1 MAPPLNPPVGGE
13 KREPQVAVVPLDLIQ
28 VEDVGLGAANF
39 DAWLQEISGGVVTLE
54 RIKTF
59 AGGLPVVGNIMAL
72 VDALNDIARLA
83 TSEKRDPLDWVSLGI
98 NLIGM
103 IPIPPGMA
111 AARMTL
117 RPMLFLVRQEMRQAG
132 KMVLG
137 DALIEILIG
146 HLNAT
151 IVGTLDDFV
160 SQAQGKLPG
169 ILEDAGALGEG
180 VLFQIADGLESLV
193 DPKLNAKADLL
204 EAEQRVHATGDLWA
218 YDPKAAIGNIF
229 VAAAAVCVA
238 AGKGAVNGA
247 AEYLVPEAV
256 KKEVGRQA
264 KLLRDLAPQLRT
276 QITGLADPG
285 AQHSIAALLVTLEGA
300 VVSWRARNGHG
311 QSFNI
316 KPGVTNQ
323 AKRRGG
329 EGKLEAVQFEKPANA
344 LPNDLK
350 DCACATTIGS
360 ISFAMGSESVS
371 HTDFSLPGPF
381 PIEWTRTYCSS
392 LDAFDEDVVGA
403 RWITPFTTR
412 FDLVGDG
419 LVFHDADGR
428 SQEFPLPKVKLFHF
442 NAIENLTVVRLSKDR
457 LLLMRGLEHRE
468 TYVRR
473 GKRFV
478 LINKMLPNGAGVM
491 LHHEHQHDGRLV
503 LSELVTY
510 SEKDLNKVHLRLGT
524 LIDDQ
529 GRLTGVWEVRDGDVK
544 RQLCAYQYDDYCDLV
559 LAQDENGAAWRYEYQ
574 NHLITR
580 YTDRTNR
587 GLNLQWQGTGPDA
600 KAVREWADD
609 GSFDTRLAW
618 DENIRLTYVTDALGH
633 ETRHYYDSLGYTY
646 RICHADG
653 RSEWFFRD
661 SAKNIIRHVHT
672 DGSTDRYSYDKLSNL
687 TEHTRADH
695 SVMNYAYDDKSHL
708 IKISDGEGGLWK
720 RNYDL
725 RGNLVEATDPLENV
739 TEYAYNSFG
748 LPTAIKD
755 ANGNTKAL
763 AYNDAGQLVKYTD
776 CSGKVSSWEYN
787 ERGQM
792 VRFTDPAGY
801 STTYEYKAG
810 QLVLIKHPDKTEER
824 FSRDAEGRLLAHSDG
839 LERCTTWRYS
849 AAGFIAERVDAA
861 EQTLRYRWDKL
872 GRLVALENENERR
885 AHFHY
890 DPVGRLLEES
900 GFDGRSTRYQYAPET
915 GRLAQTVNG
924 QRTIALTFD
933 PMGRLTERRATL
945 GEQSQSET
953 FAYDGNG
960 HLVMATNAVSRL
972 QWFHDPAGNLLREH
986 QHYSNLD
993 KPMVAVWQHEYDA
1006 LNHRVATIRP
1016 DGHRVSW
1023 LTYGSGHLLGM
1034 KLDEHELLSYERDD
1048 LHREVARH
1056 QGNQLL
1062 QTQSWDPAGRLQ
1074 EQLLG
1079 RADDKS
1085 TLIKRAYTYDA
1096 AGQLTD
1102 INDSRRGPLS
1112 YRYDPVSRLINAT
1125 SRLGVETFAFDPAS
1139 NLRNETAAPVRRPL
1153 DPEPIQN
1160 KLVDN
1165 LLRDYAG
1172 GHYEYDERG
1181 NQTERWTNGLRSE
1194 LHWDLFDRLAHFRD
1208 SRLTVD
1214 FGYDPLG
1221 RRLYKLSK
1229 AHYRPSP
1236 EAGTGWNENEH
1247 ARKERELG
1255 CGFTLCGWDGD
1266 NLAWESSP
1274 PPYAGALGR
1283 TVHYIHE
1290 PGTFVPVAQAIRHE
1304 TIRLVSQPTYEG
1316 RYNFKEDPLW
1326 NYKPVALPID
1336 ALAWYQCDHL
1346 GTPQEIT
1353 DQTGNTAWS
1362 AQYKA
1367 WGEATEQRSEFAQQT
1382 GLTNP
1387 IRFQGQYHDHET
1399 GLHYNRHRYYDP
1411 RVGRFISE
1419 DPIGYLGGLNIYQYG
1434 PNSISWVDPLGLASS
1449 TVGLGRKPKSD
1460 KPNQNCKRACRKKW
1474 EVNRFDRICEAKL
1487 NGTLVKYYR
1496 ATGTEMW
1503 WSADTEGHGGT
1514 AWKLM
1519 EQDSNHLIHIRDVN
1533 IYGDFMNKHKGKTG
1547 KVMPMKG
1554 MKCRDAKGI

>member
-1 MAPPLNPPVGGE
+1 M
-13 KREPQVAVVPLDLIQ
+13 AVVPLDLIQ

-39 DAWLQEISGGVVTLE
+39 DAWLQEISGGVVTLD
-54 RIKTF
+54 RIKAE
-59 AGGLPVVGNIMAL
+59 AGGLLVVGNIMAL
-72 VDALNDIARLA
+72 VDALNDIAKLW
-83 TSEKRDPLDWVSLGI
+83 SNEKRDPWDWVSLGI
-98 NLIGM
+98 NLIGLL
-103 IPIPPGMA
+103 PRPPGMA
-111 AARMTL
+111 AARMSL
-117 RPMLFLVRQEMRQAG
+117 RPMLFLVRQKIRRTG
-132 KMVLG
+132 KLVLC
-137 DALIEILIG
+137 DVLIEILIG

-160 SQAQGKLPG
+160 PQAQARLPG
-169 ILEDAGALGEG
+169 ILDDAGKLGEQM
-180 VLFQIADGLESLV
+180 LLQIATGLEKLV
-193 DPKLNAKADLL
+193 DPKLNANADLL
-204 EAEQRVHATGDLWA
+204 EAKQLIQAGGDLWA
-218 YDPKAAIGNIF
+218 YNHKAAIDNIF
-229 VAAAAVCVA
+229 AAAANVCMAV
-238 AGKGAVNGA
+238 GKSAVNGA
-247 AEYLVPEAV
+247 AEYFVPQAL
-256 KKEVGRQA
+256 KEQVLRHAGSLRA
-264 KLLRDLAPQLRT
+264 MGPELRD
-276 QITGLADPG
+276 QINRLADPG
-285 AQHSIAALLVTLEGA
+285 LNNSIGALLGTLAGA
-300 VVSWRARNGHG
+300 VVTWRTRNGHG

-316 KPGVTNQ
+316 KPGVVNQ
-323 AKRRGG
+323 AKRLAG
-329 EGKLEAVQFEKPANA
+329 EGKLEAVQFEKPAKS

-350 DCACATTIGS
+350 DCACASTIGS

-381 PIEWTRTYCSS
+381 PIDWTRTYCSS
-392 LDAFDEDVVGA
+392 LNAYDQDFIGA

-428 SQEFPLPKVKLFHF
+428 SHEFPLPKVKLFHF
-442 NAIENLTVVRLSKDR
+442 NAIENLTVIRLSKDR
-457 LLLMRGLEHRE
+457 LVLMRGLEHRE

-473 GKRFV
+473 GQRFV
-478 LINKMLPNGAGVM
+478 LINKVLPNGAGVM
-491 LHHEHQHDGRLV
+491 LHYEHRHDGQLV

-510 SEKDLNKVHLRLGT
+510 SEKDVNKVHLRLGT

-529 GRLTGVWEVRDGDVK
+529 GRLTGLWEVRDGEVK
-544 RQLCAYQYDDYCDLV
+544 RQLCAYQCDDFGDLV
-559 LAQDENGAAWRYEYQ
+559 LAQDENGAAWRYQYQ

-580 YTDRTNR
+580 YTDRTHR

-633 ETRHYYDSLGYTY
+633 ETWHYYDSLGYTY
-646 RICHADG
+646 RIRHADG

-661 SAKNIIRHVHT
+661 AAKNIIRHVHT
-672 DGSTDRYSYDKLSNL
+672 DGSTDRYRYDKLSNL

-695 SVMNYAYDDKSHL
+695 SVMNYAYDDRSHL
-708 IKISDGEGGLWK
+708 IKISDGEGGLWI
-720 RNYDL
+720 RDYDL
-725 RGNLVEATDPLENV
+725 RGNLVEAVDPLENT
-739 TEYAYNSFG
+739 TEYAYNQFG
-748 LPTAIKD
+748 LPTTIKD

-763 AYNDAGQLVKYTD
+763 AYNKAGQIVKYTD
-776 CSGKVSSWEYN
+776 CSGKVSIWEYD

-792 VRFTDPAGY
+792 IRFTDPAGH

-810 QLVLIKHPDKTEER
+810 QLVLIRHPDKTEER

-839 LERCTTWRYS
+839 LERCTTWRYT

-890 DPVGRLLEES
+890 DPVGRLLEER
-900 GFDGRSTRYQYAPET
+900 GFDGRATQYRYDPET
-915 GRLAQTVNG
+915 GRLAETVNG

-933 PMGRLTERRATL
+933 PMGRLTERCATL
-945 GEQSQSET
+945 GDKSQSET

-960 HLVMATNAVSRL
+960 QLVMATNAASRL

-993 KPMVAVWQHEYDA
+993 KPLVAVWQHEYDA
-1006 LNHRVATIRP
+1006 LNNRVATIRP

-1023 LTYGSGHLLGM
+1023 LTYGSGHLLGL

-1085 TLIKRAYTYDA
+1085 ALIKRAYTYDT

-1112 YRYDPVSRLINAT
+1112 YRYDPVSRLLSAT
-1125 SRLGVETFAFDPAS
+1125 SRLGTETFAFDPAS
-1139 NLRNETAAPVRRPL
+1139 NLLNEGAEPVRRPL
-1153 DPEPIQN
+1153 DREPTRN

-1172 GHYEYDERG
+1172 NHHEYDERG
-1181 NQTERWTNGLRSE
+1181 NQIERWDNAVRSD
-1194 LHWDLFDRLAHFRD
+1194 LHWDLFDRLVHFRD
-1208 SRLTVD
+1208 PRLTVD
-1214 FGYDPLG
+1214 FAYDPLG

-1229 AHYRPSP
+1229 AHHKPRP
-1236 EAGTGWNENEH
+1236 EAGSCWNENEH

-1255 CGFTLCGWDGD
+1255 CGFTLYGWDGD

-1283 TVHYIHE
+1283 TVHYVHE
-1290 PGTFVPVAQAIRHE
+1290 PDTFVPVAQAIRHE
-1304 TIRLVSQPTYEG
+1304 TIRLVSQPTYSG
-1316 RYNFKEDPLW
+1316 RYNIKEDPLW

-1336 ALAWYQCDHL
+1336 VLAWYQCDHL
-1346 GTPQEIT
+1346 GTPQELT
-1353 DQTGNTAWS
+1353 DQHGNNAWS

-1367 WGEATEQRSEFAQQT
+1367 WGEVEEQRSEFAQHV
-1382 GLTNP
+1382 GLTNS

-1411 RVGRFISE
+1411 RVGRFISK
-1419 DPIGYLGGLNIYQYG
+1419 DPIELVGGLNFYAYA
-1434 PNSISWVDPLGLASS
+1434 PNSIEWTDPLGLSKTHGSAGAQNRSN
-1449 TVGLGRKPKSD
+1449 
-1460 KPNQNCKRACRKKW
+1460 KPNQNTKCPCRKKW
-1474 EVNRFDRICEAKL
+1474 EITRYDRICEAKL
-1487 NGTLVKYYR
+1487 NGTVVKYYR
-1496 ATGTEMW
+1496 APGTEIW

-1514 AWKLM
+1514 AWKMM
-1519 EQDSNHLIHIRDVN
+1519 EQESNNLIHVQDAN
-1533 IYGDFMNKHKGKTG
+1533 IYGDYMNKHKGKTG
-1547 KVMPMKG
+1547 RVMPMKG
-1554 MKCRDAKGI
+1554 MKCRDAKGVGS

>member
-1 MAPPLNPPVGGE
+1 MANPAVTPGSDA
-13 KREPQVAVVPLDLIQ
+13 KNEPQVAIVPLDLIQ
-28 VEDVGLGAANF
+28 LEDIGVGAANV
-39 DAWLQEISGGVVTLE
+39 DAWLQEISGGVVSLD
-54 RIKTF
+54 RIKAQ

-72 VDALNDIARLA
+72 VDALNDIARLWS
-83 TSEKRDPLDWVSLGI
+83 SEKRDPLDWVSLGI
-98 NLIGM
+98 NLIGVM
-103 IPIPPGMA
+103 PRPPRMA
-111 AARMTL
+111 AARMSL
-117 RPMLFLVRQEMRQAG
+117 RPMLFLVRQEMRRSG
-132 KMVLG
+132 KLVLG
-137 DALIEILIG
+137 DVLIEILIG
-146 HLNAT
+146 HLNAD

-160 SQAQGKLPG
+160 PQAQAKLPG
-169 ILEDAGALGEG
+169 ILEDAGELGEG
-180 VLFQIADGLESLV
+180 VLLEIASGLEKLV
-193 DPKLNAKADLL
+193 NPELNAKADLL
-204 EAEQRVHATGDLWA
+204 EAEQLVHAAGDLWA
-218 YDPKAAIGNIF
+218 YDPRGAIGNIF
-229 VAAAAVCVA
+229 AAAADVCIA

-247 AEYLVPEAV
+247 AEYVVPEALKAQV
-256 KKEVGRQA
+256 LRHAASLRSLGPE
-264 KLLRDLAPQLRT
+264 LRD
-276 QITGLADPG
+276 QINRLADPG
-285 AQHSIAALLVTLEGA
+285 VQNSIGALLQTLAGA
-300 VVSWRARNGHG
+300 VVTWRARNGHG

-316 KPGVTNQ
+316 KPGMVSQ

-329 EGKLEAVQFEKPANA
+329 EGKLEAVQFETPAKG
-344 LPNDLK
+344 LPNPEIN
-350 DCACATTIGS
+350 CACAYTGHS

-392 LDAFDEDVVGA
+392 LDAYDEDVIGA

-428 SQEFPLPKVKLFHF
+428 SHEFPLPKVKLFHF
-442 NAIENLTVVRLSKDR
+442 NAIESLTVVRLSKDR
-457 LLLMRGLEHRE
+457 LSLMRGLDHRE

-473 GKRFV
+473 GDRFV
-478 LINKMLPNGAGVM
+478 LINKVLPNGAGVM
-491 LHHEHQHDGRLV
+491 LHYEHRHGGDSV

-510 SEKDLNKVHLRLGT
+510 SEKDVNKVHLRLGT
-524 LIDDQ
+524 LIDGQ
-529 GRLTGVWEVRDGDVK
+529 GRLTGVWEIRDGDVK
-544 RQLCAYQYDDYCDLV
+544 RQLCAYQYDDSGDLV
-559 LAQDENGAAWRYEYQ
+559 LAQDENGSAWRYQYQ

-587 GLNLQWQGTGPDA
+587 GLNLQWQGTGSDA

-618 DENIRLTYVTDALGH
+618 DENIRLTYVTDALGN

-661 SAKNIIRHVHT
+661 QAKNIIRHVHT
-672 DGSTDRYSYDKLSNL
+672 DGSTDRYRYDKLSNL

-695 SVMNYAYDDKSHL
+695 SVVNYAYDDKSHL

-720 RNYDL
+720 RDYDL
-725 RGNLVEATDPLENV
+725 RGNLVEAIDPLENM

-755 ANGNTKAL
+755 ANGNTKSL

-776 CSGKVSSWEYN
+776 CSGKVSAWEYDD
-787 ERGQM
+787 RGQM
-792 VRFTDPAGY
+792 TRFTDPAGH

-810 QLVLIKHPDKTEER
+810 QLVLIKHPDKAEER

-839 LERCTTWRYS
+839 LERCTTWRYT

-885 AHFHY
+885 ANFHF
-890 DPVGRLLEES
+890 DPVGRLLQER
-900 GFDGRSTRYQYAPET
+900 GFDGRITRYQYDPET
-915 GRLAQTVNG
+915 GRLAETING

-933 PMGRLTERRATL
+933 PMGRLTERRAIL
-945 GEQSQSET
+945 GDKSQSET

-960 HLVMATNAVSRL
+960 HLVMATNAASRL

-986 QHYSNLD
+986 QHYSNLE
-993 KPMVAVWQHEYDA
+993 KPLVAVWQHEYDA
-1006 LNHRVATIRP
+1006 LNNRIATIRP

-1023 LTYGSGHLLGM
+1023 LTYGSGHLLGL

-1048 LHREVARH
+1048 LHREIARH

-1062 QTQSWDPAGRLQ
+1062 QTQSGDPAGRLHQ
-1074 EQLLG
+1074 QLLG
-1079 RADDKS
+1079 RNDDKT

-1112 YRYDPVSRLINAT
+1112 YRYDPVSRLLSAI
-1125 SRLGVETFAFDPAS
+1125 SRLGTETFAFDPAS
-1139 NLRNETAAPVRRPL
+1139 NLLNESAAPTRRPL
-1153 DPEPIQN
+1153 DPEPIRH
-1160 KLVDN
+1160 KLIDN

-1172 GHYEYDERG
+1172 NHYAYDERG

-1194 LHWDLFDRLAHFRD
+1194 LHWDLFDRLVHFRD
-1208 SRLTVD
+1208 PRLTVD

-1229 AHYRPSP
+1229 AHYRPRP
-1236 EAGTGWNENEH
+1236 EAGSGWNENEH

-1255 CGFTLCGWDGD
+1255 CGFTLYGWDGD

-1304 TIRLVSQPTYEG
+1304 TIRIVSQPTYEG

-1346 GTPQEIT
+1346 GTPQEVT
-1353 DQTGNTAWS
+1353 DHNGNTAWS

-1367 WGEATEQRSEFAQQT
+1367 WGEASEQRSEFAQQV

-1411 RVGRFISE
+1411 GIGRFISK
-1419 DPIGYLGGLNIYQYG
+1419 DPIGYLGGLNLYQYG

-1449 TVGLGRKPKSD
+1449 PVGPGRKPRSD

-1474 EVNRFDRICEAKL
+1474 EVNRYDRVCEGNVPGVGYA
-1487 NGTLVKYYR
+1487 KYYR
-1496 ATGTEMW
+1496 DLNSEAW
-1503 WSADTEGHGGT
+1503 WSEDKTGHGES
-1514 AWKLM
+1514 AWKVYALSGAWKA
-1519 EQDSNHLIHIRDVN
+1519 DAD
-1533 IYGDFMNKHKGKTG
+1533 IYGDNMNKHKSEVGKSINF
-1547 KVMPMKG
+1547 KSL
-1554 MKCRDAKGI
+1554 KCKDVK